1 MGQKSVMSAK
11 LTSEEQT
18 PYITFPHSALLYF
31 LIQIRFKSAQIS
43 KILPWY
49 IGPQYGAK
57 YFKNESCDVPKWHP
71 TTSALYLQF
80 PFSYIAH
87 YLTYAGSGGV
97 AFEPCVPEFS
107 PVTVICLIYTTLVYL
122 ETLQWCCSHIIPTST
137 SNLAQL

>member
-71 TTSALYLQF
+71 TTSALYLQL

-87 YLTYAGSGGV
+87 YLTYAGSGGQLLNHV
-97 AFEPCVPEFS
+97 CRS
-107 PVTVICLIYTTLVYL
+107 
-122 ETLQWCCSHIIPTST
+122 SH
-137 SNLAQL
+137 L